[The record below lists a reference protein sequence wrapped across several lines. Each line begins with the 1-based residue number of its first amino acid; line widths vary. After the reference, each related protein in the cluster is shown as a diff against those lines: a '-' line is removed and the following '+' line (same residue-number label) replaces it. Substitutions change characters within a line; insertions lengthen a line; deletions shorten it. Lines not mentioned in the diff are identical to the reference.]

1 MNKQPQFSIITICY
15 NSSAT
20 IERTI
25 KSVLAQTFT
34 DYEYIIVDGGSK
46 DSTLDI
52 IKKYEPLFE
61 GRMKWKSEPDKGIY
75 DAMNKGIERSS
86 GTIIGIVNSDDW
98 LEADA
103 LENVN
108 NFSKMIQKPNK
119 VIICGSLRF
128 HYKDGKSQIMN
139 TDKNRFYQ
147 GIAKHSFGHGAYH
160 PSMFVGRDVY
170 EDVGLF
176 DTNFYIAADIDFVY
190 RCYKENIQFHFMCQI
205 LNNMSDGGI
214 SNHINWKY
222 FISDKK
228 YYVKKYRYSRVGGW
242 LYIAKICTL
251 AFIRQY
257 VPSGLFKAYRKHKL
271 K

>member
-1 MNKQPQFSIITICY
+1 MKLSVITICY
-15 NSSAT
+15 NSEET

-25 KSVLAQTFT
+25 KSVLGQTYT
-34 DYEYIIVDGGSK
+34 DFEYIIVDGGSK

-52 IKKYEPLFE
+52 VQKYEPLFE

-75 DAMNKGIERSS
+75 DAMNKGIQRSS
-86 GTIIGIVNSDDW
+86 GDIIGIVNSDDW
-98 LEADA
+98 LEPTAMESIAKVAGSVDYVNA
-103 LENVN
+103 L
-108 NFSKMIQKPNK
+108 
-119 VIICGSLRF
+119 ICGSMKF
-128 HYKDGKSQIMN
+128 HYNDGRVQLFC
-139 TDKNRFYQ
+139 TDEQKFNVGIKNY
-147 GIAKHSFGHGAYH
+147 SFNYGAYH
-160 PSMFVGRDVY
+160 PAIWVGKKVY
-170 EDVGLF
+170 ENVGMF
-176 DTNFYIAADIDFVY
+176 DTNYRTAADIDFIY
-190 RCYKENIQFHFMCQI
+190 RCYLANSKFYFTKDVVS
-205 LNNMSDGGI
+205 NMSDGGI